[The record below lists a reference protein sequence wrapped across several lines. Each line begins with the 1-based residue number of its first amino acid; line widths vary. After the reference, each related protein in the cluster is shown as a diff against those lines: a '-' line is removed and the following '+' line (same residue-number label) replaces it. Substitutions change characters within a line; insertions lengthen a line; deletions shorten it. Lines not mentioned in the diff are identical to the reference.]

1 MTLAYWSPEALN
13 FSLSLVNARSYWTM
27 LASPAARRG
36 GYMDERSI
44 WCMEDR
50 IPGGV
55 DLDREGGKVFR
66 AGGAAARKGE
76 QENYL
81 ETA

>member
-1 MTLAYWSPEALN
+1 
-13 FSLSLVNARSYWTM
+13 
-27 LASPAARRG
+27 
-36 GYMDERSI
+36 MDERSI